1 MENEQ
6 HLKPHCVN
14 LPIGITSEIKSKYHT
29 SASRFIRNAVISA
42 MSGENSYEKGYK
54 DGLQEAAT
62 LTQALESKIKAKVN
76 GK

>member
-29 SASRFIRNAVISA
+29 SASRFIRNAVIGA
-42 MSGENSYEKGYK
+42 MRGENSYEEGYK
-54 DGLQEAAT
+54 DGLREAAS
-62 LTQALESKIKAKVN
+62 LAQALESKIKAKAN